1 MSRMD
6 EQPRISSNRSG
17 GAAEQV
23 RPAPLQFTIAR
34 LFVCTALVAVAAWV
48 STVNLPL
55 RISSAITSNRDIA
68 PATLVCLLLASSIGV
83 LAAGRRG
90 ASEGLRAGCALLI
103 IAFGVVVPVFLLL
116 RELIVQRHG

>member
-6 EQPRISSNRSG
+6 EQPRISSNRAG

-23 RPAPLQFTIAR
+23 RPARLQFTLAR
-34 LFVCTALVAVAAWV
+34 LFVCTALIAVAAWV

-55 RISSAITSNRDIA
+55 RISSAITSDRDIA
-68 PATLVCLLLASSIGV
+68 PAILVCLLLASSIGV

-90 ASEGLRAGCALLI
+90 ATEGLRAGCALLI
-103 IAFGVVVPVFLLL
+103 IAFGVILPVFVLL